1 MTRTWGAGLGAVLL
15 TAALGAW
22 PGAVGAQELADYDYE
37 NLSFRGI
44 GFEGGWIF
52 PNNVDPTYTVGA
64 RFDLGYLG
72 PGLRIVPRITYWSSD
87 LDDGEVSDLE
97 RRLEA
102 LVDRESPPGT
112 PPASVDLSPIE
123 WRDLIIGLDAH
134 FAWHAPGGIL
144 TYLGTGASAHIL
156 NGKGPAVDGTFV
168 EDLLDSVRAGVNLHA
183 GLEFAAH
190 RRFRLY
196 TEGRGEALGDLQY
209 LELRGG
215 GQFFVGSSPQ
225 SDRGP
230 R

>member
-15 TAALGAW
+15 TAALGGS
-22 PGAVGAQELADYDYE
+22 PGALAAQELADYDYE

-52 PNNVDPTYTVGA
+52 PNNVDPTYTVGM
-64 RFDLGYLG
+64 RVDLGYLG
-72 PGLRIVPRITYWSSD
+72 PGLRIMPRIAYWSSD

-112 PPASVDLSPIE
+112 PPAAVELSPIE
-123 WRDLIIGLDAH
+123 WRDLIIGLDGH
-134 FAWHAPGGIL
+134 FAWHVPGGLL

-183 GLEFAAH
+183 GLEFEAH
-190 RRFRLY
+190 PRFRFY
-196 TEGRGEALGDLQY
+196 AEGRGEALGDLQY

-215 GQFFVGSSPQ
+215 GQFFVGPGPQ
-225 SDRGP
+225 VDR
-230 R
+230 RTR